1 MRIIV
6 ENIGPLSNAE
16 FSLGELTIMCGKNN
30 TGKTLVNYA
39 LYGILKFWR
48 EFDLDVD
55 NNIISESINNNSVRI
70 DLNIFERQTETII
83 NDACKQYSKE
93 IYRLYAAAEA
103 SFAASK
109 FRIKTERQK
118 PLENYQKKHQFE
130 NNQLIL
136 IKDFDANQLAVT
148 MLNKFQDH
156 LLPSNLLHYI
166 SGDAVKEILFG
177 NSFPKPFVASAERIG
192 AAIFRNELI
201 YYRNQI
207 LDDLGLEKEKN
218 INPFD
223 LALNRPWSYPLP
235 VKDNLEYIRD
245 LDLLKSNRSFIAA
258 NHVEILKELYDIL
271 GGKYILDNDDEVF
284 FVPNNKKFQ
293 SPIKERSGA
302 VRLLINLGFYLRYTV
317 QKGDLLMVDEP
328 ELNLHPHNQRRIARL
343 VARLVNAGV
352 LVFITT
358 HSDYIIKELNTLI
371 KLNQKD
377 DRTKKIAKKYGFHQS
392 ELLDCHQI
400 KMFTATKPFFNRQV
414 TNDFKEEGLT
424 LEPFDVTAKSGIQAD
439 TFDDTIN
446 LMNEIDDEYYWGH

>member
-1 MRIIV
+1 MKIIV

-16 FSLGELTIMCGKNN
+16 FSLGELTIVCGKNN

-39 LYGILKFWR
+39 LYGFLKFWR
-48 EFDLDVD
+48 EFDLDID
-55 NNIISESINNNSVRI
+55 NNIISELINNKNVRI
-70 DLNIFERQTETII
+70 DLNIIEQQTETII
-83 NDACKQYSKE
+83 NEACTQYSKK

-103 SFAASK
+103 SFATSK

-118 PLENYQKKHQFE
+118 PLDNYQKKYQLGDI
-130 NNQLIL
+130 QLIL
-136 IKDFDANQLAVT
+136 IKDFDANQLTAT

-156 LLPSNLLHYI
+156 LLPSNLLRYI
-166 SGDAVKEILFG
+166 IGDTVKEILFG
-177 NSFPKPFVASAERIG
+177 NTFPKPFVASAERTG

-201 YYRNQI
+201 YYRNQT
-207 LDDLGLEKEKN
+207 LDDLGLGKEKN

-223 LALNRPWSYPLP
+223 LALNRPWSYPRP

-245 LDLLKSNRSFIAA
+245 LDSLKSNRSFIAA
-258 NHVEILKELYDIL
+258 NHVEILKEFYDIL

-284 FVPNNKKFQ
+284 FVPNYKKFQ
-293 SPIKERSGA
+293 LPIKESSGA
-302 VRLLINLGFYLRYTV
+302 VRSLINLGFYLRYTV

-328 ELNLHPHNQRRIARL
+328 ELNLHPHNQCRIARL
-343 VARLVNAGV
+343 FARLVNAGV

-377 DRTKKIAKKYGFHQS
+377 DRIQKIAEKYGYHQS
-392 ELLDCHQI
+392 ELLDCRQI
-400 KMFTATKPFFNRQV
+400 KMFTATKPSFNRQV

-424 LEPFDVTAKSGIQAD
+424 LDPSDVNAETGIQAD